1 MSDESQDNAFSTESP
16 GTELKVH
23 EGPRRV
29 DKPAILAALN
39 KLRKGGN
46 PDVRTES
53 KQVRAGEQLGEP
65 GAMDPDHGDL
75 DDNATD
81 MDQED
86 RDLGMDGDDAESVDD
101 APEPAEDDAPPAA
114 NEPEP
119 EGVELSEEQAAKL
132 RIRQENQRLRAKQKA
147 ALEKAERLA
156 AEREAEVAAAR
167 REREQFE
174 ADRKADAERREKANK
189 DPYGFLKEL
198 TGQDFDDLVRGKL
211 EEGTPEAKIS
221 ALQKQNQALAM
232 AIKDIN
238 DRTQKE
244 KDDEV
249 ARRKEAEERDKQT
262 AAQRQAQDSQKAFLD
277 LAKAKAAKYPV
288 AAQLANSKASYLL
301 VGLGYSAHFQFMEEH
316 GRPGTQEEL
325 LASIE
330 KAFEGEVPKP
340 VPGKKPGAVRRGEPA
355 PAPKPPRLLTDE
367 EKKEAALKELQR
379 MRGKTQRSAG
389 AAR

>member
-16 GTELKVH
+16 GAELKVH
-23 EGPRRV
+23 EGPRKV

-46 PDVRTES
+46 PDVRTEG

-65 GAMDPDHGDL
+65 GAMDPDHGDP

-86 RDLGMDGDDAESVDD
+86 RDLGMDADD
-101 APEPAEDDAPPAA
+101 PEPEPETVEDDAPPAA
-114 NEPEP
+114 DEPEP

-174 ADRKADAERREKANK
+174 ADRKADAERRERANK
-189 DPYGFLKEL
+189 DPYGFLKEM

-211 EEGTPEAKIS
+211 EEGTDAAKIS

-238 DRTQKE
+238 DRAQKE
-244 KDDEV
+244 KDDAES
-249 ARRKEAEERDKQT
+249 RRKEAEERAKQT
-262 AAQRQAQDSQKAFLD
+262 TAQQQAQDSQKAFLE

-330 KAFEGEVPKP
+330 RAFEGEVPKP
-340 VPGKKPGAVRRGEPA
+340 APGKKPGTVRRGEPA

-367 EKKEAALKELQR
+367 EKKDAALKELQR